1 MKLSDGSFTNDQSKI
16 LQEQMHFYKTLY
28 TSTKYGPSTLNDPLR
43 SFTENIILLE
53 NDDMLSC
60 EGNVTQGE
68 CLKALNEFKNEKSTG
83 TDGFQAEFY
92 RHF

>member
-1 MKLSDGSFTNDQSKI
+1 
-16 LQEQMHFYKTLY
+16 MHFYKTLY